1 MQNGYYQAV
10 GAMATQFHQLE
21 ITSNNLANVNTS
33 GFKRDA
39 AIVGSFERLIQEKR
53 DEMNL
58 ENHTQKAA
66 KFFNRTINHT
76 PSIVEKFT
84 NFSSGTIK
92 LTGNSLDFA
101 LKEGDLFFA
110 VDTPQGVKLTQ
121 QSSFVLDEK
130 GFLSTKD
137 GYKLLSSNFNSGG
150 ERYIQYPEDSEVNA
164 DKSGNL
170 YKKGEKFSAI
180 YIGRVEN
187 LKELK
192 KEGDNLYALGDKDLK
207 DNITP
212 MIGVDVLSQ
221 GSVVMSNVNAVNE
234 MVSLIESNRLV
245 EMYQKVMT
253 SHMDDLN
260 RDMITKIAP
269 TRA

>member
-33 GFKRDA
+33 GFKKDSA
-39 AIVGSFERLIQEKR
+39 LIGSFERLIQKKR
-53 DEMNL
+53 DEMNI

-66 KFFNRTINHT
+66 KFFNRTINHV

-84 NFSSGTIK
+84 DFSSGNIK
-92 LTGNSLDFA
+92 NSGNSLDFA
-101 LKEGDLFFA
+101 LKEGDIFFA

-121 QSSFVLDEK
+121 QSSFTLDEN
-130 GFLSTKD
+130 GFLTTKN
-137 GYKLLSSNFNSGG
+137 GYKVLSSEFNSGG
-150 ERYIQYPEDSEVNA
+150 ERYIQYPKDSEVSA

-170 YKKGEKFSAI
+170 YTKGEKFSAI

-192 KEGDNLYALGDKDLK
+192 KDGDNLYSLK
-207 DNITP
+207 DKSLEKNITP

-221 GSVVMSNVNAVNE
+221 GSIVMSNVNAVNE
-234 MVSLIESNRLV
+234 MVSLIEANRLV

-269 TRA
+269 TRG

>member
-21 ITSNNLANVNTS
+21 ITSNNLANINTS
-33 GFKRDA
+33 GFKRESSV
-39 AIVGSFERLIQEKR
+39 IGSFERLIQEKR
-53 DEMNL
+53 DEMSID
-58 ENHTQKAA
+58 NHTQKAA
-66 KFFNRTINHT
+66 KFFNRTINHV

-84 NFSSGTIK
+84 DFSSGNIK

-110 VDTPQGVKLTQ
+110 VDTPQGVRLTQ
-121 QSSFVLDEK
+121 QSSFTLNENGLLV
-130 GFLSTKD
+130 TKD
-137 GYKLLSSNFNSGG
+137 GYKVLSNKFNTEA
-150 ERYIQYPEDSEVNA
+150 ERYIQYPKDSEVNA

-170 YKKGEKFSAI
+170 YTKGKKFSGI

-192 KEGDNLYALGDKDLK
+192 KEGDDLFVLKDKDLEK
-207 DNITP
+207 NITP
-212 MIGVDVLSQ
+212 MIGVDVVSQ